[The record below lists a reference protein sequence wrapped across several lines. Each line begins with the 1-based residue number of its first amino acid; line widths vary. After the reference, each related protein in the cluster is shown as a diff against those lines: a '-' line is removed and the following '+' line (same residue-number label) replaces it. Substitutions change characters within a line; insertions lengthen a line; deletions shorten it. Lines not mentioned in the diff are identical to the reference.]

1 MSGCA
6 RIGVEV
12 IKETMSVRKTS
23 VVPQHR
29 NLVKPSPNIE
39 KDLRQFEEVADRLSD
54 SLDELG
60 ITEEMAQQ
68 ALRQAREE
76 IYQETYGEVAPAVR

>member
-1 MSGCA
+1 MS
-6 RIGVEV
+6 
-12 IKETMSVRKTS
+12 TRKTS
-23 VVPQHR
+23 VAPRHR
-29 NLVKPSPNIE
+29 HPVKPSPSIE

-60 ITEEMAQQ
+60 VTEEMAQQ

-76 IYQETYGEVAPAVR
+76 IYQETYGEVAPTVRRR